1 MKKAK
6 IFGITAAVLS
16 AAVLLTACGS
26 KSSTEKTEDAP
37 TNYTYVYST
46 DPTTFDYVS
55 TNQSVNSGIYS
66 NFQDGLMENDPDGNY
81 VGALAKSWSV
91 SDDGKTYTYKLRSGI
106 NWVQADGSTYAPI
119 KASDFVTGMKHA
131 VDTKSTMLYLVQPL
145 IEGLDDY
152 VNGKTKDFSKVG
164 ITADDEAGTV
174 SYHLNEAAS
183 YWNSLTA
190 YSILFPINSDFLE
203 SKGEDFG
210 KVSSPD
216 NLLYSGPFTLS
227 NFTSKSVIEMKAN
240 PSYWDKKNV
249 HIKNIK
255 LNYYDGSQPGNLFK
269 QFDKDVYTE
278 ATVYPNDSSYKDVE
292 KSYKDDVN
300 FSLTGS
306 TTYNITFNLNRQSY
320 KMTKKT
326 ESKEKEST
334 KKAILNR
341 DFRAA
346 ISYSLNRVDYLA
358 QVSGKDGAENK
369 VRNSLVPTNF
379 VNIDGKPY
387 GDTVK
392 SELDSLDSSV
402 WKDTDIT
409 TGNNSTYN
417 TTVAKAEFDKA
428 KTALEKEGV
437 QFPIHLDLPQDQSST
452 LLINEAKSLKESIE
466 STLGKDNVVIDLYL
480 TDQDSYYAGT
490 YMATS
495 GAQSDFDI
503 STASG
508 WGPDYVDPSTYL
520 NIYDS
525 RHGDMLQTLGLTG
538 TETEKS
544 SAAQTAAIKAV
555 GLDKYDTLLDD
566 AAKYTDTKDLDKRY
580 TAYAKAE
587 AHLLNSFVQIPVQ
600 ADGGLPKLSKVV
612 PFSTAYGQAGVMNG
626 VTTTRYKYTKLQ
638 NKVVDQKQYDE
649 AYAKFKKAN
658 EKATTLDEAKD

>member
-1 MKKAK
+1 MTKNLYLQIA
-6 IFGITAAVLS
+6 
-16 AAVLLTACGS
+16 
-26 KSSTEKTEDAP
+26 
-37 TNYTYVYST
+37 
-46 DPTTFDYVS
+46 
-55 TNQSVNSGIYS
+55 
-66 NFQDGLMENDPDGNY
+66 
-81 VGALAKSWSV
+81 
-91 SDDGKTYTYKLRSGI
+91 RGI

-255 LNYYDGSQPGNLFK
+255 LNYYDSSQPGNLFK

-292 KSYKDDVN
+292 KSYKNDVN

-306 TTYNITFNLNRQSY
+306 STYNITFNLNHQSY

-341 DFRAA
+341 DFRSA

-369 VRNSLVPTNF
+369 VRNSLVPTKF

-387 GDTVK
+387 RDTVK

-417 TTVAKAEFDKA
+417 TTVAEAEFNKA

-480 TDQDSYYAGT
+480 TDQDSYYAVT

-495 GAQSDFDI
+495 GALSDFDI

-508 WGPDYVDPSTYL
+508 WGPDCVDPSTYL

-566 AAKYTDTKDLDKRY
+566 AAKYNDTKDLDKRY
-580 TAYAKAE
+580 TA
-587 AHLLNSFVQIPVQ
+587 
-600 ADGGLPKLSKVV
+600 
-612 PFSTAYGQAGVMNG
+612 
-626 VTTTRYKYTKLQ
+626 
-638 NKVVDQKQYDE
+638 
-649 AYAKFKKAN
+649 
-658 EKATTLDEAKD
+658 